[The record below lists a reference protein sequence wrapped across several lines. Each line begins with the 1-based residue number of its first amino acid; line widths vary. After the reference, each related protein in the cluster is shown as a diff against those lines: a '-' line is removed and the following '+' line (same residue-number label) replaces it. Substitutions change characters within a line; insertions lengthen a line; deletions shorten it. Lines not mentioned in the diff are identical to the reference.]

1 MPIRKQGG
9 PGSPADGDTEKWP
22 PDGRR
27 DVPTWTNVLVTD
39 DMPIRW
45 TTEPGEPWPGDELAG
60 RLVIGHEE
68 QLVIDMCGTAVTKLL
83 AVLVAAHH
91 GTDALPLTISDE
103 HQRGS
108 DQRDA

>member
-1 MPIRKQGG
+1 MAGTDYAD
-9 PGSPADGDTEKWP
+9 PGSPPGGGTGKWP
-22 PDGRR
+22 LRGHR

-45 TTEPGEPWPGDELAG
+45 ATEAGEPSPGDELAG

-91 GTDALPLTISDE
+91 GLDALPLISGDE
-103 HQRGS
+103 HRRGG
-108 DQRDA
+108 DRRDA